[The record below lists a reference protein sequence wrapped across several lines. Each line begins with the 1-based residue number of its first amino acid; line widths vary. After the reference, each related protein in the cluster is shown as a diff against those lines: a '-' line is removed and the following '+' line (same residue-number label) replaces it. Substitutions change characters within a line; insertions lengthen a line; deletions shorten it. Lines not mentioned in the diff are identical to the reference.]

1 MLEVAICDDDKEDLD
16 KVALVLDKILS
27 EYHVKYQI
35 RSFLSAN
42 ELLNSNDKIDIG
54 ILDISM
60 EELGGITLGR
70 KLKEKN
76 HDIKI
81 IYITSYEEYMAQI
94 EKYNQT
100 VRILH
105 DVDKHIRAI
114 ENWYGTEREHTA
126 GEYAEA
132 IRSTLAPLIPISYTE
147 NSILNILL
155 TDKNAVMQ
163 EKGIHSD
170 IKIDNVELSYI
181 EPIDITTIFGNLL
194 DNAIEAAANAGGEKY
209 IFIKISAYHKMTVVH
224 IENSCGKVKWKK
236 RMPVSDKGKGRGIGL
251 LNVKQSID
259 KYDGDLQLKQDGNRF
274 VADLFLNS

>member
-16 KVALVLDKILS
+16 KAALVLDKILS

-114 ENWYGTEREHTA
+114 ENLYGTEREHTA